1 MSGIVTFF
9 LFLLKRY
16 DVMTERLFVAFYS
29 RLHYPYLSAGA
40 AANCQKNKPDGGR
53 DGNCI
58 KGGSE
63 ETNSLHRLDLLF
75 IGQRFFVDP
84 GCQDP
89 RMSYGNDDPK
99 TKKTRAIISL

>member
-1 MSGIVTFF
+1 
-9 LFLLKRY
+9 
-16 DVMTERLFVAFYS
+16 MTERLFVAFYS

-75 IGQRFFVDP
+75 IGQRFSPDP

-89 RMSYGNDDPK
+89 RMSYGNDDLK
-99 TKKTRAIISL
+99 TKKTSNHFSQTVLPPRV

>member
-75 IGQRFFVDP
+75 IGQRFSAVVS
-84 GCQDP
+84 
-89 RMSYGNDDPK
+89 RS
-99 TKKTRAIISL
+99 SHELW